1 MYERMMQHY
10 IKEDKLAPNLL
21 IRFSARINKQINA
34 IKDFNRG
41 NIEGLSQWE
50 DYLEGMKTY
59 ISRRTIAWDNTGK
72 YIEWPNGAIF
82 IPDLGY
88 NVGYNIIID
97 SATKRDLVFIFRANL
112 APEDYGLKVPPTLQE
127 SKNVIHLTE
136 SHIRQIEKETLRR
149 YLQL

>member
-1 MYERMMQHY
+1 MTQYY

-41 NIEGLSQWE
+41 NIEGLSQWVG
-50 DYLEGMKTY
+50 YLEGMKTY
-59 ISRRTIAWDNTGK
+59 ISKRTIAWDNTGR
-72 YIEWPNGAIF
+72 YIEWPNGSIF

-88 NVGYNIIID
+88 NVAYNIITD

-112 APEDYGLKVPPTLQE
+112 APEEYGLKVPPALNE
-127 SKNVIHLTE
+127 NKRIIPLTE
-136 SHIRQIEKETLRR
+136 SHIRHIVRETLRR